1 MQLGRSSEVGE
12 AEEGKGG
19 TGHRRGT
26 PKVDEGEGAGKYPK
40 RRVERRHEE
49 ALRLEECAELTERL
63 PPSVLD
69 PLVVRP

>member
-12 AEEGKGG
+12 AEEVKGG
-19 TGHRRGT
+19 TGHRRGD

-49 ALRLEECAELTERL
+49 ALRLEERAELTETT
-63 PPSVLD
+63 P
-69 PLVVRP
+69 RPCSTLS